1 MSAQTTAQVLRC
13 FSLGGYT
20 ASVVDGEELKIRG
33 PHPLAG
39 PLPGSI
45 KANREEIIYTLVEVC
60 GGVWPPAKNSY
71 YFTRED
77 AA

>member
-1 MSAQTTAQVLRC
+1 MKPQTIAQILRC
-13 FSLGGYT
+13 LSLGGYT
-20 ASVVDGEELKIRG
+20 ASVVDGELKIRG
-33 PHPLAG
+33 PQPLTG
-39 PLPGSI
+39 PLPTSI